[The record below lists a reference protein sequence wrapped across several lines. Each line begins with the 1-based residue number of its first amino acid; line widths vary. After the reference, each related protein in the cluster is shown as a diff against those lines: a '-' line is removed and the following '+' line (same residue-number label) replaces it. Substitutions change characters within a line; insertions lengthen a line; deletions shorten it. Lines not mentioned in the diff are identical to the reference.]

1 MRKLTLSLIYLIGV
15 LINTGLLLVGVRI
28 LEVGTFSGRAGHIA
42 TGSEALFFGLLFV
55 AIGLCGAIILLFAGT
70 RHLLGK
76 RRPDDAN
83 GQSHH

>member
-1 MRKLTLSLIYLIGV
+1 MRKFTVFLIYLTGV
-15 LINTGLLLVGVRI
+15 LINAALLLVGLRV
-28 LEVGTFSGRAGHIA
+28 LEAGTFSGRAGHIA

-55 AIGLCGAIILLFAGT
+55 GLGLGGAITLFIACT

-83 GQSHH
+83 GPSHR